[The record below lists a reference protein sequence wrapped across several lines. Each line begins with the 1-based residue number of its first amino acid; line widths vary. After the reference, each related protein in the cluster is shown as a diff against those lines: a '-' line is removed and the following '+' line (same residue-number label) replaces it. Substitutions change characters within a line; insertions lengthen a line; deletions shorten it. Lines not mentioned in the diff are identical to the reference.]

1 MTAQPLAATIHELR
15 TGTGGTTN
23 GMVDTDT
30 PEARS
35 ELAGL
40 LALDGVGLQI
50 TGVSMFG
57 RGSNAAVHIHLSND
71 SKITLDP
78 LGRFGSPVKVNN
90 EMAMWV
96 GAEPDLKGSHV
107 RRVMA
112 LLHKLAD
119 HHDEQT
125 DENRAMDWGISY
137 LQTAQTITAAIGAG
151 GQARWSAFEMLD
163 KTDPVSCAR
172 ADGTSVA
179 VGSIV
184 LEDTDSGVRYV
195 RASWFAA
202 YVRQQAGPGAADVAT
217 RVMRR
222 VGWDKPGSEG
232 RVKATAP
239 ARDATLQWAF
249 WLVPKG
255 WETR

>member
-1 MTAQPLAATIHELR
+1 MSAQPLAASIHELR
-15 TGTGGTTN
+15 TGAGGTTN
-23 GMVDTDT
+23 GSVDQGD
-30 PEARS
+30 AHS
-35 ELAGL
+35 ELTAL
-40 LALDGVGLQI
+40 LALDGVGLHV
-50 TGVSMFG
+50 TAVSMFG
-57 RGSNAAVHIHLSND
+57 RGSNAAVQIHLSDN

-78 LGRFGSPVKVNN
+78 LGRFGSPVKLNN

-96 GAEPDLKGSHV
+96 GAEPDLKGSNV

-119 HHDEQT
+119 HHDELT
-125 DENRAMDWGISY
+125 DDNRATDWGIAY
-137 LQTAQTITAAIGAG
+137 LQSAKTITAAIGAG
-151 GQARWSAFEMLD
+151 GRARWEAFSMLD
-163 KTDPVSCAR
+163 QTDPVSCAR

-184 LEDTDSGVRYV
+184 LEDSDSGVRYV

-202 YVRQQAGPGAADVAT
+202 YVRQQGGPGAGDVAA

-222 VGWDKPGSEG
+222 VGWDKPGTEG

-239 ARDATLQWAF
+239 DRAATLQWAF
-249 WLVPKG
+249 WLVPAG
-255 WETR
+255 WESR